1 MATLEKIRKRGV
13 LLVIVIGVAL
23 LSFII
28 GDFLMQ
34 GSTFFNKSRET
45 VAEINGEKI
54 NIRDYQNLLDQITV
68 FQKYETGS
76 QDIDEQ
82 TMQQLRAFVWDQ
94 LIREKILTA
103 EAEKIGL
110 EIGKEELSGTPWG
123 CKVVTTVTLWTKT
136 ATVIQITNLPG

>member
-45 VAEINGEKI
+45 VAEINGEKSI
-54 NIRDYQNLLDQITV
+54 SALSKSLGSNHCIS
-68 FQKYETGS
+68 KYETGS

-82 TMQQLRAFVWDQ
+82 TMQQLRAFVW
-94 LIREKILTA
+94 I
-103 EAEKIGL
+103 
-110 EIGKEELSGTPWG
+110 
-123 CKVVTTVTLWTKT
+123 
-136 ATVIQITNLPG
+136 N

>member
-28 GDFLMQ
+28 GDFLTQ

-54 NIRDYQNLLDQITV
+54 NIRDYQDLLDQITV

-103 EAEKIGL
+103 EAEKL
-110 EIGKEELSGTPWG
+110 ALR
-123 CKVVTTVTLWTKT
+123 
-136 ATVIQITNLPG
+136 